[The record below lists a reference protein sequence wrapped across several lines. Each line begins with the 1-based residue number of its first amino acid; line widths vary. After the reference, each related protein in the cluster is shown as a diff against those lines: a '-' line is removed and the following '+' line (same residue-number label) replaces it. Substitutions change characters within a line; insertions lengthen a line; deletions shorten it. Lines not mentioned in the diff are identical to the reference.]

1 MDSEPSQSDL
11 LNIAA
16 DVCLA
21 VSKIIRID
29 SGMVAVILAARAE
42 CHTDIQ
48 ALTGMSAA
56 SIGQSLATLRRSSLI
71 MRLRPPRS
79 SDIATTVF
87 SALTVAGMEFVGNLV
102 ATIRDSSRELS
113 PHLGGA
119 DVNLEIAVRRRD
131 RISDAWK
138 KGCID
143 EVWSDWPSAPTI
155 FRHGRTDPGTIS
167 ASDVALFGPAYVSIH
182 RAWSEEASQSRALRL
197 AYLAAV
203 ATYRCGL
210 RDAAPRVAV
219 LRSAGVITS
228 NASARAVAE
237 IAGVGRAHAYRLR
250 TVGHDTAE
258 AMVRSVTE
266 SLGSLLPYFGS
277 GDLSAVRRRLYPVRS
292 KFDSSSAPENYC
304 PMNLHDDDW
313 RRVFETLPEDLKA
326 AWKNGARASCALL
339 AQRP

>member
-56 SIGQSLATLRRSSLI
+56 SIGQSLATLRGSSLL
-71 MRLRPPRS
+71 MRLRPRRS
-79 SDIATTVF
+79 ADAPTTVF
-87 SALTVAGMEFVGNLV
+87 SALTLAGMEFVGNLV
-102 ATIRDSSRELS
+102 ALIRDGSRELS
-113 PHLGGA
+113 PRLGGM
-119 DVNLEIAVRRRD
+119 DVDLELAVRRRD

-138 KGCID
+138 NGCTD
-143 EVWSDWPSAPTI
+143 EIWSDWPSAPNVV
-155 FRHGRTDPGTIS
+155 RHSRTDPGTIS
-167 ASDVALFGPAYVSIH
+167 TYDFALFGPAYLSIH
-182 RAWSEEASQSRALRL
+182 RAWSEEASRSRALRL

-203 ATYRCGL
+203 STYRCGL
-210 RDAAPRVAV
+210 RDAARRVAV
-219 LRSAGVITS
+219 LRSAGVITRYTS
-228 NASARAVAE
+228 TRAVAE

-258 AMVRSVTE
+258 ATARSVTE
-266 SLGSLLPYFGS
+266 SIGSLLPNFGS

-292 KFDSSSAPENYC
+292 KFDSSSDPENYC
-304 PMNLHDDDW
+304 PTNLHDEDW